1 MQQQLSEEEMEQA
14 RQWEEVEEEIEE
26 VGLRK
31 TRSQNHAAVPPA
43 PVVTT
48 ATATATVTR
57 IEDEVVFEE
66 RVDVEDGRGVIK
78 FGDTESFVLEKNS
91 SDEGL
96 DVTAK
101 ITDIRKSLST
111 VINHQNGENIRD
123 ESLPCNLSTF
133 DESYEERI
141 TRFKPS
147 DSEIIERASIDLIK
161 ETDEETEFELERL
174 LEKPNSHKF
183 YCPNCNSC
191 IEKII
196 LLRREQERLL
206 AAVNNLERSEPIETT
221 FTCTSCYT
229 FLVFIGNQLISI
241 FTPRR
246 KEPKGILTSCADVG
260 SERSCTEGSD
270 IEALVPSRSLDISLP
285 DQSYQPPSIQK
296 ASLPVLPSDNGGLAN
311 NLTPTLEEVKEDIVE
326 GSSLPQGDDQRQYV
340 EENGVTTKDPLH
352 NLNGTL
358 FDQNGHIPYTQNAS
372 TSVNLFGIEGTE
384 IGTTISLTEGSS
396 LTKEVKIDIRE
407 KVDDAMEMNNE
418 DENNIQEAAF
428 HKESII
434 EIGESGK
441 QEETFHEGYA
451 DETKG
456 KGPLEPRFSQA
467 AQSVSVSETH
477 IAPKSANK
485 WGVVKGVVYGGL
497 TESSKGPGVV
507 TSDIA
512 SGSMEPGDF
521 QTAQDVTGSETITI
535 TETENAKK
543 WGILKGIVNVGL
555 TKSITSPSVVPSP
568 VEAIGSMGPGDF
580 QNAQDVTGSETI
592 TITETE
598 NAKKWGILKGIVNVG
613 LTKSITSPS
622 IMPSPVEAIGSDEPL
637 ASPITQ
643 VIPVPEAPT
652 ISGPENSKKWEI
664 LKSIVYGGLIE
675 SITSLSIVTSAAGAD
690 ATTLNILALGL
701 ANLIGGLFVIGHN
714 LMELRNDQ
722 SRESTSQ
729 TSKEMDRYYRQLGQ
743 RENFKL
749 HATVVVLSFLLFGLV
764 APVTYGFSFL
774 KSGNKDMKLVAV
786 AAASLLCITMLAIGK
801 AYIQKASS
809 FYGYIKTILYYVIA
823 GFMASGVSY
832 VVGDLIKKLLE
843 KLGLFES
850 ASTLSLPGTALAK
863 SGWGFY

>member
-1 MQQQLSEEEMEQA
+1 M
-14 RQWEEVEEEIEE
+14 R
-26 VGLRK
+26 
-31 TRSQNHAAVPPA
+31 
-43 PVVTT
+43 
-48 ATATATVTR
+48 
-57 IEDEVVFEE
+57 
-66 RVDVEDGRGVIK
+66 VIK
-78 FGDTESFVLEKNS
+78 FGDAESFVLEKNS

-111 VINHQNGENIRD
+111 IIKHQNGENSRD
-123 ESLPCNLSTF
+123 ESLPRNLSTF

-183 YCPNCNSC
+183 YCPNCNAC

-246 KEPKGILTSCADVG
+246 KEPKG
-260 SERSCTEGSD
+260 SERSHMEGSD
-270 IEALVPSRSLDISLP
+270 VEALVPSRSLDISLP
-285 DQSYQPPSIQK
+285 DQSHQPPSIQK

-311 NLTPTLEEVKEDIVE
+311 NLTPTIEEVKEDIVE
-326 GSSLPQGDDQRQYV
+326 GSSLPRGMEIDVREISENAIRNKTGYDQRQYV
-340 EENGVTTKDPLH
+340 EENSVTTRDPLH
-352 NLNGTL
+352 NLNGML
-358 FDQNGHIPYTQNAS
+358 FDRNGHIPYTQNAS
-372 TSVNLFGIEGTE
+372 TSVYLFGIEGTE
-384 IGTTISLTEGSS
+384 ISTTTSLTQGSP
-396 LTKEVKIDIRE
+396 LTKDVKIDIRE

-418 DENNIQEAAF
+418 DENNIQQAAF

-441 QEETFHEGYA
+441 QEETFHEGFV

-467 AQSVSVSETH
+467 ARSVSISETH
-477 IAPKSANK
+477 IAPRSANK
-485 WGVVKGVVYGGL
+485 WGVVKGVVSGSL

-512 SGSMEPGDF
+512 SRSMEPGDF
-521 QTAQDVTGSETITI
+521 QNVQDVTGSETITI
-535 TETENAKK
+535 TETENSKK

-568 VEAIGSMGPGDF
+568 VEAIGSMGPGDL

-592 TITETE
+592 TIIETE
-598 NAKKWGILKGIVNVG
+598 NAKKWGFLKGIVNVG

-622 IMPSPVEAIGSDEPL
+622 IVPSPVEAIGSDEPL

-643 VIPVPEAPT
+643 VIPVLEAPT

-690 ATTLNILALGL
+690 ATTLHILALGL

-714 LMELRNDQ
+714 LIELRNDQ
-722 SRESTSQ
+722 SEESTSQ

-801 AYIQKASS
+801 AYIQKASN

-850 ASTLSLPGTALAK
+850 SAASTLSLPGTALAK
-863 SGWGFY
+863 SGWGSY

>member
-1 MQQQLSEEEMEQA
+1 MEQA
-14 RQWEEVEEEIEE
+14 RQWEE

-43 PVVTT
+43 PAVTT

-183 YCPNCNSC
+183 YCPNCNAC

-270 IEALVPSRSLDISLP
+270 VEALVPSRSLDISLP

-296 ASLPVLPSDNGGLAN
+296 ASLPVLPSDNGGLAY

-326 GSSLPQGDDQRQYV
+326 GSSLPQGMAIDVREISENAIRNKTGDDQRQYV

-456 KGPLEPRFSQA
+456 KG
-467 AQSVSVSETH
+467 
-477 IAPKSANK
+477 
-485 WGVVKGVVYGGL
+485 
-497 TESSKGPGVV
+497 
-507 TSDIA
+507 
-512 SGSMEPGDF
+512 SMEPGDF

-555 TKSITSPSVVPSP
+555 TKSITSPSVAPSP

-613 LTKSITSPS
+613 LTKSIISPS
-622 IMPSPVEAIGSDEPL
+622 IVPSPVEAIGSDEPL

-652 ISGPENSKKWEI
+652 ISGPENSKQWEI

-863 SGWGFY
+863 SGWGSY

>member
-1 MQQQLSEEEMEQA
+1 MPQQLSEEEMEQA

-31 TRSQNHAAVPPA
+31 TRSQNHAVVPPA
-43 PVVTT
+43 P
-48 ATATATVTR
+48 APAPTATATVTTTEFGSVR

-78 FGDTESFVLEKNS
+78 FGDAESFVLEKNS

-111 VINHQNGENIRD
+111 IIKHQNGENSRD
-123 ESLPCNLSTF
+123 ESLPRNLSTF

-183 YCPNCNSC
+183 YCPNCNAC

-246 KEPKGILTSCADVG
+246 KEPKG
-260 SERSCTEGSD
+260 SERSHMEGSD
-270 IEALVPSRSLDISLP
+270 VEALVPSRSLDISLP
-285 DQSYQPPSIQK
+285 DQSHQPPSIQK

-311 NLTPTLEEVKEDIVE
+311 NLTPTIEEVKEDIVE
-326 GSSLPQGDDQRQYV
+326 GSSLPRGMEIDVREISENAIRNKTGYDQRQYV
-340 EENGVTTKDPLH
+340 EENSVTTRDPLH
-352 NLNGTL
+352 NLNGML
-358 FDQNGHIPYTQNAS
+358 FDRNGHIPYTQNAS
-372 TSVNLFGIEGTE
+372 TSVYLFGIEGTE
-384 IGTTISLTEGSS
+384 ISTTTSLTQGSP
-396 LTKEVKIDIRE
+396 LTKDVKIDIRE

-418 DENNIQEAAF
+418 DENNIQQAAF

-441 QEETFHEGYA
+441 QEETFHEGFV

-467 AQSVSVSETH
+467 ARSVSISETH
-477 IAPKSANK
+477 IAPRSANK
-485 WGVVKGVVYGGL
+485 WGVVKGVVSGSL

-512 SGSMEPGDF
+512 SR
-521 QTAQDVTGSETITI
+521 
-535 TETENAKK
+535 
-543 WGILKGIVNVGL
+543 
-555 TKSITSPSVVPSP
+555 
-568 VEAIGSMGPGDF
+568 SMGPGDL

-592 TITETE
+592 TIIETE
-598 NAKKWGILKGIVNVG
+598 NAKKWGFLKGIVNVG

-622 IMPSPVEAIGSDEPL
+622 IVPSPVEAIGSDEPL

-643 VIPVPEAPT
+643 VIPVLEAPT

-690 ATTLNILALGL
+690 ATTLHILALGL

-714 LMELRNDQ
+714 LIELRNDQ
-722 SRESTSQ
+722 SEESTSQ

-801 AYIQKASS
+801 AYIQKASN

-850 ASTLSLPGTALAK
+850 SAASTLSLPGTALAK
-863 SGWGFY
+863 SGWGSY

>member
-1 MQQQLSEEEMEQA
+1 MENATAADGFEKNKVSEP
-14 RQWEEVEEEIEE
+14 R
-26 VGLRK
+26 R
-31 TRSQNHAAVPPA
+31 RPPA
-43 PVVTT
+43 PAVTT

-66 RVDVEDGRGVIK
+66 RVDVEAGRGVIK

-123 ESLPCNLSTF
+123 ESLPRNLSTF
-133 DESYEERI
+133 DESYKERI

-161 ETDEETEFELERL
+161 QTDEETEFELERL

-183 YCPNCNSC
+183 YCPNCNAC

-260 SERSCTEGSD
+260 SERSRTEGSD
-270 IEALVPSRSLDISLP
+270 VEALVPSRSLDISLP

-296 ASLPVLPSDNGGLAN
+296 ASLPVLPLDNGGLAN

-326 GSSLPQGDDQRQYV
+326 GSSLPRGMAIDVREISENATRNKAGDDQRQYV

-352 NLNGTL
+352 DLNGTL
-358 FDQNGHIPYTQNAS
+358 FDQN
-372 TSVNLFGIEGTE
+372 
-384 IGTTISLTEGSS
+384 GSS

-467 AQSVSVSETH
+467 ARSVSVSETH

-521 QTAQDVTGSETITI
+521 HTAQDVTGSETITI

-555 TKSITSPSVVPSP
+555 TKSITSPSVAPSP

-622 IMPSPVEAIGSDEPL
+622 IVPSPVEAIGSDEPL

-643 VIPVPEAPT
+643 VIPVPGAPT

-801 AYIQKASS
+801 AYIQKASN

-850 ASTLSLPGTALAK
+850 SAASTLSLPGTALAK
-863 SGWGFY
+863 SGWGSY

>member
-1 MQQQLSEEEMEQA
+1 MPQQLSEEEMEQA

-31 TRSQNHAAVPPA
+31 TRSQNHAVVPPA
-43 PVVTT
+43 P
-48 ATATATVTR
+48 APAPTATATVTTTEFGSVR

-78 FGDTESFVLEKNS
+78 FGDAESFVLEKNS

-111 VINHQNGENIRD
+111 IIKHQNGENSRD
-123 ESLPCNLSTF
+123 ESLPRNLSTF

-183 YCPNCNSC
+183 YCPNCNAC

-246 KEPKGILTSCADVG
+246 KEPKG
-260 SERSCTEGSD
+260 SERSHMEGSD
-270 IEALVPSRSLDISLP
+270 VEALVPSRSLDISLP
-285 DQSYQPPSIQK
+285 DQSHQPPSIQK

-311 NLTPTLEEVKEDIVE
+311 NLTPTIEEVKEDIVE
-326 GSSLPQGDDQRQYV
+326 GSSLPRGYDQRQYV
-340 EENGVTTKDPLH
+340 EENSVTTRDPLH
-352 NLNGTL
+352 NLNGML
-358 FDQNGHIPYTQNAS
+358 FDRNGHIPYTQNAS
-372 TSVNLFGIEGTE
+372 TSVYLFGIEGTE
-384 IGTTISLTEGSS
+384 ISTTTSLTQGSP
-396 LTKEVKIDIRE
+396 LTKDVKIDIRE

-418 DENNIQEAAF
+418 DENNIQQAAF

-441 QEETFHEGYA
+441 QEETFHEGFV

-467 AQSVSVSETH
+467 ARSVSISETH
-477 IAPKSANK
+477 IAPRSANK
-485 WGVVKGVVYGGL
+485 WGVVKGVVSGSL

-512 SGSMEPGDF
+512 SR
-521 QTAQDVTGSETITI
+521 
-535 TETENAKK
+535 
-543 WGILKGIVNVGL
+543 
-555 TKSITSPSVVPSP
+555 
-568 VEAIGSMGPGDF
+568 SMGPGDL

-592 TITETE
+592 TIIETE

-622 IMPSPVEAIGSDEPL
+622 IVPSPVEAIGSDEPL

-643 VIPVPEAPT
+643 VIPVLEAPT
-652 ISGPENSKKWEI
+652 ISGPDHSKKWEI

-690 ATTLNILALGL
+690 ATTLHILALGL

-714 LMELRNDQ
+714 LIELRNDQ
-722 SRESTSQ
+722 SEESTSQ

-801 AYIQKASS
+801 AYIQKASN

-850 ASTLSLPGTALAK
+850 SAASTLSLPGTALAK
-863 SGWGFY
+863 SGWGSY

>member
-1 MQQQLSEEEMEQA
+1 MPQQLSEEEMEQA

-31 TRSQNHAAVPPA
+31 TRSQNHAVVPPA
-43 PVVTT
+43 P
-48 ATATATVTR
+48 APAPTATATVTTTEFGSVR

-78 FGDTESFVLEKNS
+78 FGDAESFVLEKNS

-111 VINHQNGENIRD
+111 IIKHQNGENSRD
-123 ESLPCNLSTF
+123 ESLPRNLSTF

-183 YCPNCNSC
+183 YCPNCNAC

-246 KEPKGILTSCADVG
+246 KEPKG
-260 SERSCTEGSD
+260 SERSHMEGSD
-270 IEALVPSRSLDISLP
+270 VEALVPSRSLDISLP
-285 DQSYQPPSIQK
+285 DQSHQPPSIQK

-311 NLTPTLEEVKEDIVE
+311 NLTPTIEEVKEDIVE
-326 GSSLPQGDDQRQYV
+326 GSSLPRGMEIDVR
-340 EENGVTTKDPLH
+340 EISENAIRNKT
-352 NLNGTL
+352 
-358 FDQNGHIPYTQNAS
+358 
-372 TSVNLFGIEGTE
+372 GTE
-384 IGTTISLTEGSS
+384 ISTTTSLTQGSP
-396 LTKEVKIDIRE
+396 LTKDVKIDIRE

-418 DENNIQEAAF
+418 DENNIQQAAF

-441 QEETFHEGYA
+441 QEETFHEGFV

-467 AQSVSVSETH
+467 ARSVSISETH
-477 IAPKSANK
+477 IAPRSANK
-485 WGVVKGVVYGGL
+485 WGVVKGVVSGSL

-512 SGSMEPGDF
+512 SRSMEPGDF
-521 QTAQDVTGSETITI
+521 QNVQDVTGSETITI
-535 TETENAKK
+535 TETENSKK

-568 VEAIGSMGPGDF
+568 VEAIGSMGPGDL

-592 TITETE
+592 TIIETE
-598 NAKKWGILKGIVNVG
+598 NAKKWGFLKGIVNVG

-622 IMPSPVEAIGSDEPL
+622 IVPSPVEAIGSDEPL

-643 VIPVPEAPT
+643 VIPVLEAPT

-690 ATTLNILALGL
+690 ATTLHILALGL

-714 LMELRNDQ
+714 LIELRNDQ
-722 SRESTSQ
+722 SEESTSQ

-801 AYIQKASS
+801 AYIQKASN

-850 ASTLSLPGTALAK
+850 SAASTLSLPGTALAK
-863 SGWGFY
+863 SGWGSY

>member
-1 MQQQLSEEEMEQA
+1 MPQQLSEEEMEQA

-31 TRSQNHAAVPPA
+31 TRSQNHAVVPPA
-43 PVVTT
+43 P
-48 ATATATVTR
+48 APAPTATATVTTTEFGSVR

-78 FGDTESFVLEKNS
+78 FGDAESFVLEKNS

-111 VINHQNGENIRD
+111 IIKHQNGENSRD
-123 ESLPCNLSTF
+123 ESLPRNLSTF

-183 YCPNCNSC
+183 YCPNCNAC

-246 KEPKGILTSCADVG
+246 KEPKG
-260 SERSCTEGSD
+260 SERSHMEGSD
-270 IEALVPSRSLDISLP
+270 VEALVPSRSLDISLP
-285 DQSYQPPSIQK
+285 DQSHQPPSIQK

-311 NLTPTLEEVKEDIVE
+311 NLTPTIEEVKEDIVE
-326 GSSLPQGDDQRQYV
+326 GSSLPRGYDQRQYV
-340 EENGVTTKDPLH
+340 EENSVTTRDPLH
-352 NLNGTL
+352 NLNGML
-358 FDQNGHIPYTQNAS
+358 FDRNGHIPYTQNAS
-372 TSVNLFGIEGTE
+372 TSVYLFGIEGTE
-384 IGTTISLTEGSS
+384 ISTTTSLTQGSP
-396 LTKEVKIDIRE
+396 LTKDVKIDIRE

-418 DENNIQEAAF
+418 DENNIQQAAF

-441 QEETFHEGYA
+441 QEETFHEGFV

-456 KGPLEPRFSQA
+456 K
-467 AQSVSVSETH
+467 
-477 IAPKSANK
+477 
-485 WGVVKGVVYGGL
+485 
-497 TESSKGPGVV
+497 
-507 TSDIA
+507 
-512 SGSMEPGDF
+512 GSMEPGDF
-521 QTAQDVTGSETITI
+521 QNVQDVTGSETITI
-535 TETENAKK
+535 TETENSKK

-555 TKSITSPSVVPSP
+555 TKSITSLSVVPSP
-568 VEAIGSMGPGDF
+568 VEAIGSMGPGDL

-592 TITETE
+592 TIIETE

-622 IMPSPVEAIGSDEPL
+622 IVPSPVEAIGSDEPL

-643 VIPVPEAPT
+643 VIPVLEAPT
-652 ISGPENSKKWEI
+652 ISGPDHSKKWEI

-690 ATTLNILALGL
+690 ATTLHILALGL

-714 LMELRNDQ
+714 LIELRNDQ
-722 SRESTSQ
+722 SEESTSQ

-801 AYIQKASS
+801 AYIQKASN

-850 ASTLSLPGTALAK
+850 SAASTLSLPGTALAK
-863 SGWGFY
+863 SGWGSY

>member
-1 MQQQLSEEEMEQA
+1 MEQA
-14 RQWEEVEEEIEE
+14 RQWEE

-43 PVVTT
+43 PAVTT

-161 ETDEETEFELERL
+161 ETDEETEFELER
-174 LEKPNSHKF
+174 
-183 YCPNCNSC
+183 
-191 IEKII
+191 
-196 LLRREQERLL
+196 REQERLL

-270 IEALVPSRSLDISLP
+270 VEALVPSRSLDISLP

-296 ASLPVLPSDNGGLAN
+296 ASLPVLPSDNGGLAY

-326 GSSLPQGDDQRQYV
+326 GSSLPQGMAIDVREISENAIRNKTGDDQRQYV

-512 SGSMEPGDF
+512 SGS
-521 QTAQDVTGSETITI
+521 
-535 TETENAKK
+535 
-543 WGILKGIVNVGL
+543 
-555 TKSITSPSVVPSP
+555 
-568 VEAIGSMGPGDF
+568 
-580 QNAQDVTGSETI
+580 
-592 TITETE
+592 
-598 NAKKWGILKGIVNVG
+598 
-613 LTKSITSPS
+613 
-622 IMPSPVEAIGSDEPL
+622 DEPL

-652 ISGPENSKKWEI
+652 ISGPENSKQWEI

-863 SGWGFY
+863 SGWGSY

>member
-1 MQQQLSEEEMEQA
+1 MPQQLSEEEMEQA

-31 TRSQNHAAVPPA
+31 TRSQNHAVVPPA
-43 PVVTT
+43 P
-48 ATATATVTR
+48 APAPTATATVTTTEFGSVR

-78 FGDTESFVLEKNS
+78 FGDAESFVLEKNS

-111 VINHQNGENIRD
+111 IIKHQNGENSRD
-123 ESLPCNLSTF
+123 ESLPRNLSTF

-183 YCPNCNSC
+183 YCPNCNAC

-246 KEPKGILTSCADVG
+246 KEPKG
-260 SERSCTEGSD
+260 SERSHMEGSD
-270 IEALVPSRSLDISLP
+270 VEALVPSRSLDISLP
-285 DQSYQPPSIQK
+285 DQSHQPPSIQK

-311 NLTPTLEEVKEDIVE
+311 NLTPTIEEVKEDIVE
-326 GSSLPQGDDQRQYV
+326 GSSLPRGMEIDVREISENAIRNKTGYDQRQYV
-340 EENGVTTKDPLH
+340 EENSVTTRDPLH
-352 NLNGTL
+352 NLNGML
-358 FDQNGHIPYTQNAS
+358 FDRNGHIPYTQNAS
-372 TSVNLFGIEGTE
+372 TSVYLFGIEGTE
-384 IGTTISLTEGSS
+384 ISTTTSLTQGSP
-396 LTKEVKIDIRE
+396 LTKDVKIDIRE

-418 DENNIQEAAF
+418 DENNIQQAAF

-441 QEETFHEGYA
+441 QEETFHEGFV

-467 AQSVSVSETH
+467 ARSVR
-477 IAPKSANK
+477 
-485 WGVVKGVVYGGL
+485 
-497 TESSKGPGVV
+497 
-507 TSDIA
+507 
-512 SGSMEPGDF
+512 
-521 QTAQDVTGSETITI
+521 
-535 TETENAKK
+535 
-543 WGILKGIVNVGL
+543 
-555 TKSITSPSVVPSP
+555 
-568 VEAIGSMGPGDF
+568 
-580 QNAQDVTGSETI
+580 
-592 TITETE
+592 
-598 NAKKWGILKGIVNVG
+598 
-613 LTKSITSPS
+613 
-622 IMPSPVEAIGSDEPL
+622 SDEPL

-643 VIPVPEAPT
+643 VIPVLEAPT

-690 ATTLNILALGL
+690 ATTLHILALGL

-714 LMELRNDQ
+714 LIELRNDQ
-722 SRESTSQ
+722 SEESTSQ

-801 AYIQKASS
+801 AYIQKASN

-850 ASTLSLPGTALAK
+850 SAASTLSLPGTALAK
-863 SGWGFY
+863 SGWGSY

>member
-1 MQQQLSEEEMEQA
+1 MEQA
-14 RQWEEVEEEIEE
+14 RQWEE

-43 PVVTT
+43 PAVTT

-183 YCPNCNSC
+183 YCPNCNAC

-270 IEALVPSRSLDISLP
+270 VEALVPSRSLDISLP

-296 ASLPVLPSDNGGLAN
+296 ASLPVLPSDNGGLAY

-326 GSSLPQGDDQRQYV
+326 GSSLPQGMAIDVREISENAIRNKTGDDQRQYV

-555 TKSITSPSVVPSP
+555 TKSITSPSV
-568 VEAIGSMGPGDF
+568 A
-580 QNAQDVTGSETI
+580 
-592 TITETE
+592 
-598 NAKKWGILKGIVNVG
+598 
-613 LTKSITSPS
+613 
-622 IMPSPVEAIGSDEPL
+622 PSPVEAIGSDEPL

-652 ISGPENSKKWEI
+652 ISGPENSKQWEI

-863 SGWGFY
+863 SGWGSY